1 MITAAIGIFFLLIFV
16 LGLAESNTAGF
27 AGFKSGLPFWM
38 IALTVM
44 AMVLYDF
51 MMRLPASLKASF
63 SAYSVFDHLRKLR
76 RWLAL

>member
-1 MITAAIGIFFLLIFV
+1 MISKRTKMITAAIGIFFLLIFV

-51 MMRLPASLKASF
+51 YDETACKSEG
-63 SAYSVFDHLRKLR
+63 
-76 RWLAL
+76 